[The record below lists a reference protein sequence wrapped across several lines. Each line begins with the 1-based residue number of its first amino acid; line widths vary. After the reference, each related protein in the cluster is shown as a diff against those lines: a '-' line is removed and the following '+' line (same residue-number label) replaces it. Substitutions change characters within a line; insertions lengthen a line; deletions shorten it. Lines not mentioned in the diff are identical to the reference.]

1 LKPHL
6 SGAGC
11 LAFDQ
16 RQELTTFKSGY
27 FWEKLRPWRIVCTH
41 RARRMKF

>member
-1 LKPHL
+1 VVILSTDTEIDTNYYRSLKPHL

-16 RQELTTFKSGY
+16 RQELTTFTTGY
-27 FWEKLRPWRIVCTH
+27 FWED
-41 RARRMKF
+41 